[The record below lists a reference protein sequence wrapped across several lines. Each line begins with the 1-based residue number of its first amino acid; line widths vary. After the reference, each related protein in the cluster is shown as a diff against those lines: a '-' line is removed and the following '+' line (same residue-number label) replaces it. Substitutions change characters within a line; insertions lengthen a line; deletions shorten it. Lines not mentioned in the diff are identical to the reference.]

1 MAEPEH
7 LAAIHAACFT
17 TPRPWSAAEFAALLA
32 LPHMFLLTDDAVAPS
47 ALLLGSAIAGEA
59 ELLTLAV
66 RPDARRLGSGR
77 RLLQQFLAQ
86 ARARG
91 ASDIFLEV
99 AADNAAA
106 IALYDSAGFQR
117 SGLRRGYYH
126 NPTGAAVDALVMTR
140 QAPAPAASA

>member
-1 MAEPEH
+1 MTPAE
-7 LAAIHAACFT
+7 LATLHARCFA
-17 TPRPWSAAEFAALLA
+17 TPRPWGEAEFAELLA
-32 LPHMFLLTDDAVAPS
+32 SRFSFLLTEPEGF
-47 ALLLGSAIAGEA
+47 LLGRVIAGEA

-86 ARARG
+86 AQARG

-106 IALYDSAGFQR
+106 IALYESAGFQR

-140 QAPAPAASA
+140 QAPAPAARA